1 MLYKLDFTPPS
12 PLESLPVTGA
22 MLHPAEMVRFVP
34 WQPSAWPAA
43 PADDHEFV
51 LIVKRIFELSMLL
64 EISNVMDDATARTG
78 GLEHRGH
85 VIAIS
90 LFCALDA
97 ISSYGYGKKN
107 GRQIPPFVR
116 AHFPPSYRP
125 HAEALLQAYR
135 HALIHSWNLFIVALT
150 PEQEVITAR
159 GGILSFGLRNF
170 FDALKQ
176 STESFLEQL
185 HYQPALLAKARTRYE
200 ELRRTA
206 IRSG

>member
-22 MLHPAEMVRFVP
+22 MLHPAEMVRFVS

-51 LIVKRIFELSMLL
+51 LIVKRIFELSRLL

-107 GRQIPPFVR
+107 GRQIPPFV
-116 AHFPPSYRP
+116 PCS
-125 HAEALLQAYR
+125 
-135 HALIHSWNLFIVALT
+135 
-150 PEQEVITAR
+150 
-159 GGILSFGLRNF
+159 LS
-170 FDALKQ
+170 
-176 STESFLEQL
+176 T
-185 HYQPALLAKARTRYE
+185 
-200 ELRRTA
+200 
-206 IRSG
+206 